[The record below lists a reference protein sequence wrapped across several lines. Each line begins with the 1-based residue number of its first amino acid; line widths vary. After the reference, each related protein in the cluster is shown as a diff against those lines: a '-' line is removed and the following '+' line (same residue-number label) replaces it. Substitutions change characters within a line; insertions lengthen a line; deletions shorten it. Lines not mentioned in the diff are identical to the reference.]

1 MGGSGGEVAREG
13 IDTYKKRTWN
23 CPRLNKF
30 SHAQA

>member
-1 MGGSGGEVAREG
+1 MVGTGGEVAREG
-13 IDTYKKRTWN
+13 IDTYKKKDVN